1 MKQTGHHSLQICALS
16 DGRAGNARQAE
27 ALAAALL
34 GAPDVQSGGN
44 TQSNPAIAG
53 GLGPVSCTLQPR
65 LPWRLWAPRG
75 GPGVTSAFGP
85 DFQALLDSPP
95 RLAVGCGRQAALAT
109 RMLRARGSRVV
120 QILDPRLDPAHWDL
134 LVVPEHDAQAR
145 PALRRAGNVLTTLGS
160 LHPIDDVWLA
170 GARADFP
177 ALGELP
183 RPITAVLLGG
193 PTRHARFD
201 RMAFEVLAS
210 KLEAA
215 LARDGG
221 SVLVLASRRTPRE
234 LRGVLEHRYAD
245 TPGLVWRS
253 ERDGPNPYRGALAW
267 ADRIV
272 CSPDSV
278 NMITEACATQ
288 APVYVFDP
296 GRVRGRPRHFLDALL
311 ACGRIRPMQ
320 AGDSSTV
327 MTPFEAEPLRETA
340 RVAAQ
345 VRERLGD

>member
-1 MKQTGHHSLQICALS
+1 MKHEGSHSPHVCALS

-34 GAPDVQSGGN
+34 GRDDGARAGSLQGASGF
-44 TQSNPAIAG
+44 
-53 GLGPVSCTLQPR
+53 GPSSHSLHPR
-65 LPWRLWAPRG
+65 LPWRLWAPWR
-75 GPGVTSAFGP
+75 GPGAEWAFGS
-85 DFQALLDSPP
+85 DFRALLETPP
-95 RLAVGCGRQAALAT
+95 GLAIGCGRQAALAT
-109 RMLRARGSRVV
+109 RLLRAQGSRAV
-120 QILDPRLDPAHWDL
+120 QILDPRADPAHWDL
-134 LVVPEHDAQAR
+134 LVVPEHDAEAR
-145 PALRRAGNVLTTLGS
+145 PGLRRAGNVLTTLGS

-170 GARADFP
+170 AARADFP
-177 ALGELP
+177 ALGALP
-183 RPITAVLLGG
+183 RPITTVLLGG
-193 PTRHARFD
+193 PTRHARFE

-210 KLEAA
+210 KLEVA

-221 SVLVLASRRTPRE
+221 SVLMLTSRRSTRE
-234 LRGVLEHRYAD
+234 LRGVLTHRYAE

-278 NMITEACATQ
+278 NMITEACATR

-296 GRVRGRPRHFLDALL
+296 ARVRGRPRRFLDTLL
-311 ACGRIRPMQ
+311 ARGRIRAQ
-320 AGDSSTV
+320 DNAL
-327 MTPFEAEPLRETA
+327 TPFDVEPLRETA

-345 VRERLGD
+345 VRERLGM